1 MTTIQVRTEG
11 DFAVNCYI
19 VNTDSGCV
27 IIDAPWPADGII
39 RQLESKSARPEL
51 VVLTHGHFDHILGLG
66 RLKESFPQ
74 IKIAVS
80 RTDSTM
86 LDLDI
91 IRRDMG
97 FFGLDCPVSSIPQA
111 DILLCGGDRPFSD
124 FQVIETPGHTA
135 GSISLYSENDLILF
149 SGDTLF
155 RYTLSKLFSRTTP
168 RQQQK
173 RHQEKDGCRR
183 RRERKTFSVFELFAF
198 ALVPVLHRAMI
209 SHHSAVDF
217 CFRSALTHFHSPR

>member
-80 RTDSTM
+80 RTDSAM

-155 RYTLSKLFSRTTP
+155 RSSVGRTDLGGDFSQLSASLKKLKTMIPDDCRILPGHGSFSTMGL
-168 RQQQK
+168 
-173 RHQEKDGCRR
+173 EK
-183 RRERKTFSVFELFAF
+183 EENAYL
-198 ALVPVLHRAMI
+198 I
-209 SHHSAVDF
+209 
-217 CFRSALTHFHSPR
+217 